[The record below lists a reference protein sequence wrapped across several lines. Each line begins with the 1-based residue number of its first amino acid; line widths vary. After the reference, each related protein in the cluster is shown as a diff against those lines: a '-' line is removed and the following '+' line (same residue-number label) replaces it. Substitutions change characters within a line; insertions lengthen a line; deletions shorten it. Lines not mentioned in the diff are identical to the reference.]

1 VEVEVTVEAATIVKE
16 FSAVKVQAKK
26 HREDY
31 TVTPGSVS
39 LRLTGPGDVLEGLE
53 IGPGQVFLDIEGL
66 APGDYSL
73 PLSFDLPPDIKLL
86 EYKPQRFKVRIAK
99 PRN

>member
-1 VEVEVTVEAATIVKE
+1 
-16 FSAVKVQAKK
+16 
-26 HREDY
+26 
-31 TVTPGSVS
+31 